1 MYISSAV
8 KDIND
13 IHLKTPNIQSIAIFF
28 PSWVSH
34 SLFLM
39 LMLREMMEHR
49 TINSIFMYTIL
60 MWDAQNILVVRKLA
74 IESDCSPH
82 CGDML
87 SLVAHSNRKE
97 KNH

>member
-13 IHLKTPNIQSIAIFF
+13 IHLKTSNIQSIAIFF
-28 PSWVSH
+28 ILGVTQFIPNVNVE
-34 SLFLM
+34 
-39 LMLREMMEHR
+39 RD
-49 TINSIFMYTIL
+49 TIL

-87 SLVAHSNRKE
+87 SLVAHSYQNE